1 MSNTNTVATK
11 SEKDIKEIV
20 IVKRWLCNKLIENGF
35 HIKYVKADRDNP
47 QRTVFVFVYTKKLA
61 SVKDGLILEH
71 LDEVDKTKK
80 KDMQVVTMSVDDV
93 ENVVRKVVKEE
104 IQK

>member
-11 SEKDIKEIV
+11 NEEDIKEIV

-61 SVKDGLILEH
+61 SVKDALILEH
-71 LDEVDKTKK
+71 LDEVDKAKK

>member
-1 MSNTNTVATK
+1 MSNTNTATK
-11 SEKDIKEIV
+11 NEKDIKEIV
-20 IVKRWLCNKLIENGF
+20 IVMRWLCNKLIENGF
-35 HIKYVKADRDNP
+35 IIKYVKADRDNP

-71 LDEVDKTKK
+71 LDEVDKAKK

-104 IQK
+104 VQK